1 MSYVLMNVYIIYY
14 VLLLNVIDSFSSVTN
29 PGVGDAG
36 FECKCI
42 CLDTVGELVF
52 PASVH
57 RGVFVRPPAGAQ
69 EGEDA
74 SVELSLLL
82 EPRWQDSHPHPGPGP
97 DRTGRSRLDP
107 V

>member
-1 MSYVLMNVYIIYY
+1 MNVYIIYY
-14 VLLLNVIDSFSSVTN
+14 VLLLNVIASFSSVTH
-29 PGVGDAG
+29 PGVADAG
-36 FECKCI
+36 FSDIECKCI
-42 CLDTVGELVF
+42 CLDTVGELGF

-57 RGVFVRPPAGAQ
+57 RGVFVSPPAGAQ

-82 EPRWQDSHPHPGPGP
+82 EPRWQDSHPHPGHGP